1 VAAADDF
8 LEAAESLVVADTP
21 GLGHWRRSIST
32 SYYAAFHAVVECSV
46 LVVIKPPSA
55 QLEARSW
62 FDHGPMADVAT
73 SLGQAPSDPN
83 KLLGWLNSGG
93 RSLGFDS
100 LPSSEEVDFGERY
113 RSLYDQRQLADYF
126 KHGALGLGEG
136 DARTA
141 LANAR
146 SVVSQTKSWLAT
158 ANPNFEKIAFA
169 MLEKSI
175 KVRKR

>member
-8 LEAAESLVVADTP
+8 LEAAESLVVAVTP

-32 SYYAAFHAVVECSV
+32 SYYAAFHAVVEASV
-46 LVVIKPPSA
+46 LVVIKPPLA
-55 QLEARSW
+55 QLGARSW

-83 KLLGWLNSGG
+83 KLAGWLNSGG
-93 RSLGFDS
+93 GSLGFDS
-100 LPSSEEVDFGERY
+100 LPSTAEVEFGKRY

-126 KHGALGLGEG
+126 NHGALGLGEG
-136 DARTA
+136 DARSA
-141 LANAR
+141 LANATA
-146 SVVSQTKSWLAT
+146 VLSQTKSWLT
-158 ANPNFEKIAFA
+158 TGNLNFEKIAFA

-175 KVRKR
+175 KVRRR